1 MNTNLLT
8 YLLTCFFVF
17 TCSRSVCNSENA
29 GSINWY
35 SPSRRPLRRQAES
48 PFNNR
53 YDDYDYACAYGDR
66 LPAPSP
72 VYSRHG
78 YVQRNQCDWY
88 ARGDGDG
95 HFEPDRLQDNAL
107 QAPDGRSPYRQY
119 DESVNRSRD
128 RTCTCADD
136 KRLCQERWCDDRCG
150 ESGRWYED
158 FVNRSRDERYD
169 SNEALTSKYDESVNR
184 SRDLSDNRRLYDPL
198 NGDQRKKTEGLS
210 YVSYKDDNEEVENRS
225 SDPLDFDE
233 DLDVLDSQRNDHHYG
248 RRRLESYEGKGDFEN
263 RSRDLLGCYYDEGGR
278 FLDGG
283 TFSYAATTASRLP
296 DGQTRRNGGI
306 GYDWTSAAP
315 DRKSADRKL
324 ADRKSPNLK
333 TAYRKSSDRELIDR
347 KSPNRKS
354 PDRKSAYQD
363 DSVLIIGAS
372 ENYLGGDRAPF
383 DYNAGTVQRRG
394 GKTSTSYP
402 DDLRSVDGMERRLP
416 VGTESVSESP
426 YRKEKDRMQRE
437 SPHRGGTSPAAVA
450 ATAKTGSQA
459 RGRTKVDDIQRLT
472 ERDRAP
478 PAQNRKQQNHV
489 TPRAPSPRVDESA
502 KQSRSRGHKSLTS
515 PASTTSGNY
524 FFNPG
529 LL

>member
-1 MNTNLLT
+1 M
-8 YLLTCFFVF
+8 F
-17 TCSRSVCNSENA
+17 TCPRSVCNSENS
-29 GSINWY
+29 GPINWY

-107 QAPDGRSPYRQY
+107 QPPDGRSPYRQY

-128 RTCTCADD
+128 LSYSR
-136 KRLCQERWCDDRCG
+136 
-150 ESGRWYED
+150 
-158 FVNRSRDERYD
+158 RS
-169 SNEALTSKYDESVNR
+169 
-184 SRDLSDNRRLYDPL
+184 YDPL
-198 NGDQRKKTEGLS
+198 YGDERKKTEGLS
-210 YVSYKDDNEEVENRS
+210 NDDHNEDVGNRS
-225 SDPLDFDE
+225 SDPQDFDE
-233 DLDVLDSQRNDHHYG
+233 DLDVLDSQRNDRRHYG

-263 RSRDLLGCYYDEGGR
+263 RSRDLLGSYYDENGR

-283 TFSYAATTASRLP
+283 TFGYAVTTASRLP

-315 DRKSADRKL
+315 DRKSADRNL
-324 ADRKSPNLK
+324 ADGKSPSLK
-333 TAYRKSSDRELIDR
+333 TAYRKSPDREAADR

-372 ENYLGGDRAPF
+372 ENYLG
-383 DYNAGTVQRRG
+383 YNAGTVQRRG

-437 SPHRGGTSPAAVA
+437 SPHRGGTSPVAVA
-450 ATAKTGSQA
+450 ATAKTGSQV
-459 RGRTKVDDIQRLT
+459 RSRTKVDDIQRLT

-502 KQSRSRGHKSLTS
+502 KQSRSRAHKSSTT
-515 PASTTSGNY
+515 PASTTSGN
-524 FFNPG
+524 FISSTLG
-529 LL
+529 LLQCYYYM